1 MSEPKMYLAT
11 CDVLVHSFEDEED
24 EREETIEMTVM
35 AGWPGDA
42 RDTVETILWSR
53 DIIKEIHDIR
63 VEAA

>member
-11 CDVLVHSFEDEED
+11 CDVLVYSFEDEED